1 MTIGKSACFR
11 IEANFEPLYLPLQ
24 ETFRFLPS
32 PLPPADLVLLAA
44 FLPQFEDHRWFTEFY
59 TLDNFRTFRRL
70 L

>member
-1 MTIGKSACFR
+1 MTIGKSACFH
-11 IEANFEPLYLPLQ
+11 IEAKFEPLYLPLQ
-24 ETFRFLPS
+24 ETFRFLPF
-32 PLPPADLVLLAA
+32 PLPPADLVLLTE